1 MHGDRPSQGL
11 PERRQLSSVSTA
23 LVLAIGIGIFEA
35 LALSLLSGPFLRLM
49 GVQSVS
55 LVPILRYYALRFCWK
70 TMLINPCS
78 VTDVRDVQSC
88 AAVSCP

>member
-1 MHGDRPSQGL
+1 MSYIFNLNGFSEDMHGDRPSQGL

-49 GVQSVS
+49 GIQSVS
-55 LVPILRYYALRFCWK
+55 LVPNFSL
-70 TMLINPCS
+70 
-78 VTDVRDVQSC
+78 
-88 AAVSCP
+88 